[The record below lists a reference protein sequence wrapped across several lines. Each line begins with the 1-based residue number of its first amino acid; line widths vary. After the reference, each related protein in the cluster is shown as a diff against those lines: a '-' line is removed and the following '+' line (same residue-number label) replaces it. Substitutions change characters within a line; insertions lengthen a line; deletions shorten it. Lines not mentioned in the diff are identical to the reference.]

1 MHLFEFGIHSNHRLY
16 YFNLEFVNRGGFLML
31 FLWSCWHLFQIRA
44 MVGYYFF
51 WGSLGIS
58 RTHYPWP
65 DSTLFSFK
73 CQNLHQ
79 LLKGSSPLL
88 WISLIWL
95 NLFQF
100 LYVFQYLLRK
110 FTKFNIWPPPILIK
124 IEKFDES

>member
-51 WGSLGIS
+51 GGSLGMIDLIS

-73 CQNLHQ
+73 SQNLHQ
-79 LLKGSSPLL
+79 LLKGSVP
-88 WISLIWL
+88 
-95 NLFQF
+95 
-100 LYVFQYLLRK
+100 YH
-110 FTKFNIWPPPILIK
+110 
-124 IEKFDES
+124 ESHLVSG